1 MIWSYVEFKYYL
13 DQITM
18 TSESRSDGV
27 EELGDNRSYLHEM
40 KKFPII
46 STVVMF
52 FATLVVIIS
61 YFKQLGKN

>member
-1 MIWSYVEFKYYL
+1 
-13 DQITM
+13 M

-27 EELGDNRSYLHEM
+27 GELSDNRSYLHEM